1 MGWKKAYHNWD
12 EYQELNELNRDELD
26 HVKVDKIQLE
36 DHFHKYIEFGTAGM
50 RGVLG
55 VGTNR
60 LNEYTIRWVSEGLA
74 QYILS
79 QGKGAIKRGVVI
91 AYDSRH
97 FSQAFAYI
105 AASVLALHDIKVYV
119 FESLRPTPEL
129 SYAIRYLKAYNG
141 IMITASHNPAQYNG
155 FKVYGDDGAQMT
167 PSAVSSIVAHL
178 EKLKGSE
185 LTLAAVD
192 TETAIEQGKIKV
204 ISELVDKPYLCDLE
218 SVVINDSLIRKHGNE
233 VGIVYTPLH
242 GTGGVLMP
250 QVLEVAGFTNVEYV
264 TKQMKPDPEFSTVNS
279 PNPENSEAFNYA
291 IRVGDEMKADVLLAT
306 DPDAD
311 RLGVAV
317 PDSKGQY
324 HILSGNQIGVLILN
338 YVLSQRKKAGLLP
351 LNAAVIKSIVTSDM
365 GRKIAA
371 HYDVTMFDVLTGFKY
386 IGEKIAQWQ
395 GSKEFVY
402 QFGYEESNGYM
413 LKAFTRD
420 KDALQAGLI
429 FAELTL
435 AYKQT
440 GVTVLEGLEE
450 LYQTFGYYS
459 DEVVSLTLDGM
470 QGVAEIK
477 RIMTN
482 FKTTPPETVA
492 GLTVAAIE
500 DFANQTRVDCVTGT
514 TTTLELPQ
522 ADVLKYY
529 LEEGSWF
536 CVRPSGTEPKIKFY
550 YCISADTATES
561 AAKLARIK
569 TAVSQLAQ

>member
-1 MGWKKAYHNWD
+1 MSWKKAFHNWD
-12 EYQELNELNRDELD
+12 EFEQLNELNRQELD
-26 HVKVDKIQLE
+26 EIKLDKTELE
-36 DHFHKYIEFGTAGM
+36 DHFYKYIEFGTAGM

-79 QGKGAIKRGVVI
+79 QGKLAVKRGVVI

-97 FSQAFAYI
+97 FSQEFAYI
-105 AASVLALHDIKVYV
+105 AASVLALHEIKAYV

-155 FKVYGDDGAQMT
+155 FKVYGEDGAQMT
-167 PSAVSSIVAHL
+167 PSAVAAIVANL
-178 EKLKGSE
+178 EQLKGRE

-192 TETAIEQGKIKV
+192 TEMAIEQGKIKV

-218 SVVINDSLIRKHGNE
+218 SVVINDSLIRKHGND

-264 TKQMKPDPEFSTVNS
+264 TKQMNPDPEFSTVNS
-279 PNPENSEAFNYA
+279 PNPENIEAFNYA
-291 IRVGDEMKADVLLAT
+291 IRVGDEIAADVLLAT

-317 PDSKGQY
+317 PDSNGRYQ
-324 HILSGNQIGVLILN
+324 ILSGNQIGALILN
-338 YVLSQRKKAGLLP
+338 YVLDQRKQSGLLP
-351 LNAAVIKSIVTSDM
+351 HNAAVVKSIVTSDI

-371 HYDVTMFDVLTGFKY
+371 HYDVAMFEVLTGFKY

-395 GSKEFVY
+395 ADKKFVY

-420 KDALQAGLI
+420 KDALQAGLM

-435 AYKQT
+435 AYKQA
-440 GVTVLEGLEE
+440 GLTVLEGLEK
-450 LYQTFGYYS
+450 LYDQFGYYS

-470 QGVAEIK
+470 QGVAEIN

-482 FKTTPPETVA
+482 FKTTPPQTVA
-492 GLTVAAIE
+492 DLNVVVIE
-500 DFANQTRVDCVTGT
+500 DFAKQTRTDCLASTI
-514 TTTLELPQ
+514 TTLDLPQ
-522 ADVLKYY
+522 ADVLKFY
-529 LEEGSWF
+529 LEDGSWF

-550 YCISADTATES
+550 YCVSADTAMK
-561 AAKLARIK
+561 AADKLMRIK
-569 TAVSQLAQ
+569 TAVTMLVQ